1 MDIQDFKGTLAGKV
15 VLITG
20 AGGGIGLETAKCF
33 AVMGAKVVLLDIDRE
48 KGAHA
53 EEAVRAIPGAVAE
66 FYSIDLA
73 EEGSFG
79 AMKDYVMGKYGCP
92 DVVFNNAAVLHVGAV
107 GEVGSGD
114 WDLGYRVNF
123 KAPVMLV
130 GCFLEEMK
138 RRGSGTFVFV
148 SSSGAAAYMGA
159 YEIFKTAQGELAGT
173 LAQELEGTGI
183 RSYTIGPGLV
193 KTETARKSIAIVA
206 AKMGL
211 SEEAFYEMNMDHI
224 ISVEDAALGFALSV
238 LHADEYNGQ
247 EIGSLQVLNGLAPK
261 DDDAEGAADLRVDAE
276 TLGRVVQTFGEQY
289 KGWKERNVFERQW
302 VLRDFRKCVGRPADE
317 VQARMQEL
325 AQSGGMLTA
334 DDRGL
339 FEALVR
345 YWQHQD
351 QLLQS
356 FEKNQQKRQEF
367 SRTIHGWIADLQAL
381 LG

>member
-1 MDIQDFKGTLAGKV
+1 M
-15 VLITG
+15 
-20 AGGGIGLETAKCF
+20 
-33 AVMGAKVVLLDIDRE
+33 
-48 KGAHA
+48 
-53 EEAVRAIPGAVAE
+53 RAIPGAVAE
-66 FYSIDLA
+66 YYYIDLA

-79 AMKDYVMGKYGCP
+79 AMRDFVMDRYGCP
-92 DVVFNNAAVLHVGAV
+92 DVVFNNAAVLHLGAV

-114 WDLGYRVNF
+114 WDHGYRVNF
-123 KAPVMLV
+123 KAPVLLV
-130 GCFLEEMK
+130 DCFLEEMK

-193 KTETARKSIAIVA
+193 KTETARRSIAVVA

-211 SEEAFYEMNMDHI
+211 SEEAFYEMNKEHI

-247 EIGSLQVLNGLAPK
+247 EIGSLQVLNGLVPK
-261 DDDAEGAADLRVDAE
+261 GNDDAAALRVDAE
-276 TLGRVVQTFGEQY
+276 TLGRVVRTFGEQY

-325 AQSGGMLTA
+325 AQSGGLLTA
-334 DDRGL
+334 DDRSL
-339 FEALVR
+339 LEALVR

>member
-1 MDIQDFKGTLAGKV
+1 MDIQEYKGTLAGKV

-20 AGGGIGLETAKCF
+20 AGGGIGLETARCF
-33 AVMGAKVVLLDIDRE
+33 AVMGAKVIVLDNDRE
-48 KGAHA
+48 KGERA
-53 EEAVRAIPGAVAE
+53 EAALRAIPGAVAD
-66 FYSIDLA
+66 FYYIDLA
-73 EEGSFG
+73 DEGSFD
-79 AMKDYVMGKYGCP
+79 AMKAFVLGKYGCP
-92 DVVFNNAAVLHVGAV
+92 DIVFNNAAVLHLGAV
-107 GEVGSGD
+107 GAIGSQD
-114 WDLGYRVNF
+114 WDHGYRVNF
-123 KAPVMLV
+123 KAPVLLV
-130 GCFLEEMK
+130 NCFLEEMK
-138 RRGSGTFVFV
+138 RRDSGTFVFV

-193 KTETARKSIAIVA
+193 KTETARKSIAVVA
-206 AKMGL
+206 AKMNL
-211 SEEAFYEMNMDHI
+211 SEEAFYEMNKDHI

-261 DDDAEGAADLRVDAE
+261 DGATVRVDAE
-276 TLGRVVQTFGEQY
+276 TLGRVARTFSEQY

-325 AQSGGMLTA
+325 AQSGGLLAA
-334 DDRGL
+334 DDRPL
-339 FEALVR
+339 LEALVR
-345 YWQHQD
+345 YWQRQA

-356 FEKNQQKRQEF
+356 FEKDPQKRQEH
-367 SRTIHGWIADLQAL
+367 SRTIAGWIADLQSL

>member
-1 MDIQDFKGTLAGKV
+1 MDIQDFKGTLDGKV

-20 AGGGIGLETAKCF
+20 AGGGIGLETARCF
-33 AVMGAKVVLLDIDRE
+33 VTMGAKVVVLDNDRE
-48 KGAHA
+48 KGERA
-53 EEAVRAIPGAVAE
+53 EATLRAIPGAVAD
-66 FYSIDLA
+66 YYYIDLA
-73 EEGSFG
+73 DEGSFA
-79 AMKDYVMGKYGCP
+79 AMKAFVLGKYGCP
-92 DVVFNNAAVLHVGAV
+92 DIVFNNAAVLHLGAV
-107 GEVGSGD
+107 GAIGSQD
-114 WDLGYRVNF
+114 WDHGYRVNF
-123 KAPVMLV
+123 KAPVLLV
-130 GCFLEEMK
+130 NCFLEEMK
-138 RRGSGTFVFV
+138 RRDSGMFVFV

-183 RSYTIGPGLV
+183 RSYTISPGLV
-193 KTETARKSIAIVA
+193 KTETAQKSIAVVA
-206 AKMGL
+206 AKMNL
-211 SEEAFYEMNMDHI
+211 SEEAFYEMNKDHI

-261 DDDAEGAADLRVDAE
+261 DGAAVYVDAE
-276 TLGRVVQTFGEQY
+276 VLGRVARTFSEQY

-325 AQSGGMLTA
+325 AQSGGLLAA
-334 DDRGL
+334 DDRPL
-339 FEALVR
+339 LEALVR
-345 YWQHQD
+345 YWQRQD

-356 FEKNQQKRQEF
+356 FEKDPQKRQEH
-367 SRTIHGWIADLQAL
+367 SRTIAGWIADLQSL

>member
-1 MDIQDFKGTLAGKV
+1 MDIQEYKGTLAGKV

-20 AGGGIGLETAKCF
+20 AGGGIGLETARCF
-33 AVMGAKVVLLDIDRE
+33 VTMGAKVVVLDNDRE
-48 KGAHA
+48 KGERA
-53 EEAVRAIPGAVAE
+53 EAALRAIPGAVAD
-66 FYSIDLA
+66 FYYIDLA
-73 EEGSFG
+73 DEGSFD
-79 AMKDYVMGKYGCP
+79 AMKAFVLGKYGCP
-92 DVVFNNAAVLHVGAV
+92 DIVFNNAAVLHLGAV
-107 GEVGSGD
+107 GAIGSQD
-114 WDLGYRVNF
+114 WDHGYRVNF
-123 KAPVMLV
+123 KAPVLLV
-130 GCFLEEMK
+130 NCFLEEMK
-138 RRGSGTFVFV
+138 RRDSGTFVFV

-193 KTETARKSIAIVA
+193 KTETARKSIAVVA
-206 AKMGL
+206 AKMNL
-211 SEEAFYEMNMDHI
+211 SEEAFYEMNKDHI

-261 DDDAEGAADLRVDAE
+261 DGATVRVDAE
-276 TLGRVVQTFGEQY
+276 VLGRVARTFSEQY

-325 AQSGGMLTA
+325 AQSGGLLAA
-334 DDRGL
+334 DDRPL
-339 FEALVR
+339 LEALVR
-345 YWQHQD
+345 YWQRQA

-356 FEKNQQKRQEF
+356 FEKDPQKRQAH
-367 SRTIHGWIADLQAL
+367 SRTIAGWIADLQSL

>member
-1 MDIQDFKGTLAGKV
+1 MDIQEYKGTLAGKV

-33 AVMGAKVVLLDIDRE
+33 AVMGARVVMLDIDRE
-48 KGAHA
+48 KGMRA
-53 EEAVRAIPGAVAE
+53 EAAVRAIPGAVAE
-66 FYSIDLA
+66 FYCIDLA

-79 AMKDYVMGKYGCP
+79 AMRDFVMDRYGCP
-92 DVVFNNAAVLHVGAV
+92 DVVFNNAAVLHLGAV
-107 GEVGSGD
+107 GEVGSGE
-114 WDLGYRVNF
+114 WDHGYRVNF
-123 KAPVMLV
+123 KAPVLLV
-130 GCFLEEMK
+130 DCFLEEMR
-138 RRGSGTFVFV
+138 RRGSGVFVFV

-193 KTETARKSIAIVA
+193 KTETARKSIAVVA

-211 SEEAFYEMNMDHI
+211 SEEAFYEMNKDHI

-261 DDDAEGAADLRVDAE
+261 GDDDAVALRVDAE
-276 TLGRVVQTFGEQY
+276 TLGRVVRTFGEQY

-339 FEALVR
+339 LEALVR

-356 FEKNQQKRQEF
+356 FEKDSQKRQEY
-367 SRTIHGWIADLQAL
+367 SRTIHGWIADLQSL

>member
-1 MDIQDFKGTLAGKV
+1 MDIQDFKGALAGKV

-33 AVMGAKVVLLDIDRE
+33 AVMGARVVMLDIDRE
-48 KGAHA
+48 KGMRA
-53 EEAVRAIPGAVAE
+53 EAAVRAIPGAVAE
-66 FYSIDLA
+66 FYCIDLA

-79 AMKDYVMGKYGCP
+79 AMKDYVIGKYGCP
-92 DVVFNNAAVLHVGAV
+92 DIVFNNAAVLHLGAV

-114 WDLGYRVNF
+114 WDHGYRVNF
-123 KAPVMLV
+123 KAPVLLV

-138 RRGSGTFVFV
+138 RRNSGVFVFV

-193 KTETARKSIAIVA
+193 KTDTARKSIAVVA
-206 AKMGL
+206 EKMGL
-211 SEEAFYEMNMDHI
+211 SEEAFYEMNKDHI

-261 DDDAEGAADLRVDAE
+261 GDDDAAALRVDAE

-325 AQSGGMLTA
+325 AQSGGLLTA
-334 DDRGL
+334 DDRSL
-339 FEALVR
+339 LEALVH

>member
-1 MDIQDFKGTLAGKV
+1 MDIQEYKGTLAGKV

-20 AGGGIGLETAKCF
+20 AGGGIGLETARCF
-33 AVMGAKVVLLDIDRE
+33 VTMGAKVVVLDNDRE
-48 KGAHA
+48 KGERA
-53 EEAVRAIPGAVAE
+53 EAALRAIPGAVAD
-66 FYSIDLA
+66 FYYIDLA
-73 EEGSFG
+73 DEGSFD
-79 AMKDYVMGKYGCP
+79 AMKAFVLGKYGCP
-92 DVVFNNAAVLHVGAV
+92 DIVFNNAAVLHLGAV
-107 GEVGSGD
+107 GAIGSQD
-114 WDLGYRVNF
+114 WDHGYRVNF
-123 KAPVMLV
+123 KAPVLLV
-130 GCFLEEMK
+130 NCFLEEMK
-138 RRGSGTFVFV
+138 RRDSGTFVFV

-193 KTETARKSIAIVA
+193 KTETARKSIAVVA
-206 AKMGL
+206 AKMNL
-211 SEEAFYEMNMDHI
+211 SEEAFYEMNKDHI

-261 DDDAEGAADLRVDAE
+261 DGATVRVDAE
-276 TLGRVVQTFGEQY
+276 VLGRVARTFSEQY

-325 AQSGGMLTA
+325 AQSGGLLAA
-334 DDRGL
+334 DDRPL
-339 FEALVR
+339 LEALVR
-345 YWQHQD
+345 YWQRQA

-356 FEKNQQKRQEF
+356 FEKDPQKRQEH
-367 SRTIHGWIADLQAL
+367 SRTIAGWIADLQSL

>member
-1 MDIQDFKGTLAGKV
+1 MDIQDFKGALAEKV

-33 AVMGAKVVLLDIDRE
+33 AVMGARVVMLDIDRE
-48 KGAHA
+48 KGMRA
-53 EEAVRAIPGAVAE
+53 EAAVRAIPGAVAE
-66 FYSIDLA
+66 FYCIDLA

-79 AMKDYVMGKYGCP
+79 AMRDFVMDRYGCP
-92 DVVFNNAAVLHVGAV
+92 DVVFNNAAVLHLGAV

-114 WDLGYRVNF
+114 WDHGYRVNF
-123 KAPVMLV
+123 KAPVLLV

-138 RRGSGTFVFV
+138 RRNSGVFVFV

-159 YEIFKTAQGELAGT
+159 YEIFKTAQGELAET

-193 KTETARKSIAIVA
+193 KTETARRSIAVVA

-211 SEEAFYEMNMDHI
+211 SEEAFYEMNKEHI
-224 ISVEDAALGFALSV
+224 ISVEDAALGFVLSV

-261 DDDAEGAADLRVDAE
+261 GDDGAAAVRVDAD
-276 TLGRVVQTFGEQY
+276 TLGRVVRTFGEQY
-289 KGWKERNVFERQW
+289 KGWKERNIFERQW

-325 AQSGGMLTA
+325 ALSGGMLTA

-356 FEKNQQKRQEF
+356 FEKDPQKRQEF
-367 SRTIHGWIADLQAL
+367 SRTIQGWIADLQAL

>member
-1 MDIQDFKGTLAGKV
+1 MDIQDFKGALAGKV

-79 AMKDYVMGKYGCP
+79 AMRDFVMDRYGCP
-92 DVVFNNAAVLHVGAV
+92 DVVFNNAAVLHLGAV

-114 WDLGYRVNF
+114 WDHGYRVNF
-123 KAPVMLV
+123 KAPVLLV

-138 RRGSGTFVFV
+138 RRNSGVFVFV

-193 KTETARKSIAIVA
+193 KTETARKSIAVVA

-211 SEEAFYEMNMDHI
+211 SEEAFYEMNKDHI

-261 DDDAEGAADLRVDAE
+261 DDDAVLRVDAE

-325 AQSGGMLTA
+325 AQSGGLLTA
-334 DDRGL
+334 DDRSL
-339 FEALVR
+339 LEALVH

-356 FEKNQQKRQEF
+356 FEKDPQKRQEF
-367 SRTIHGWIADLQAL
+367 SRTIHSWIADLQAL

>member
-1 MDIQDFKGTLAGKV
+1 MDIQDFKGALAGKV

-79 AMKDYVMGKYGCP
+79 AMRDFVMDRYGCP
-92 DVVFNNAAVLHVGAV
+92 DVVFNNAAVLHLGAV

-114 WDLGYRVNF
+114 WDHGYRVNF
-123 KAPVMLV
+123 KAPVLLV

-138 RRGSGTFVFV
+138 RRNSGVFVFV

-193 KTETARKSIAIVA
+193 KTETARKSIAVVA
-206 AKMGL
+206 EKMGL
-211 SEEAFYEMNMDHI
+211 SEEAFYEMNKEHI

-261 DDDAEGAADLRVDAE
+261 GDDGAAAVRVDAE
-276 TLGRVVQTFGEQY
+276 TLGRVVRTFGEQY
-289 KGWKERNVFERQW
+289 KGWKERNIFERQW

-325 AQSGGMLTA
+325 ALSGGMLTA
-334 DDRGL
+334 DDRSL
-339 FEALVR
+339 LEALVR

>member
-1 MDIQDFKGTLAGKV
+1 MDIQDFKGALAGKV

-48 KGAHA
+48 KGMRA
-53 EEAVRAIPGAVAE
+53 EAAVRAIPGAVAE
-66 FYSIDLA
+66 YYCIDLA

-79 AMKDYVMGKYGCP
+79 AMRDFVMDRYGCP
-92 DVVFNNAAVLHVGAV
+92 DVVFNNAAVLHLGAV

-114 WDLGYRVNF
+114 WDHGYRVNF
-123 KAPVMLV
+123 KAPVLLV
-130 GCFLEEMK
+130 DCFLEEMR
-138 RRGSGTFVFV
+138 RRGSGVFVFV

-193 KTETARKSIAIVA
+193 KTETARRSIAVVA

-211 SEEAFYEMNMDHI
+211 SEEAFYEMNKEHI

-238 LHADEYNGQ
+238 LHADEFNGQ

-261 DDDAEGAADLRVDAE
+261 GDDDAVALRVDAE
-276 TLGRVVQTFGEQY
+276 TLGRVVRTFGEQY

-325 AQSGGMLTA
+325 AQSGGLLTA
-334 DDRGL
+334 DDCSL
-339 FEALVR
+339 LEALVL

-367 SRTIHGWIADLQAL
+367 SRTIHGWIADLQSL

>member
-1 MDIQDFKGTLAGKV
+1 MDIQEYKGTLAGKV

-33 AVMGAKVVLLDIDRE
+33 AVMGARVVMLDIDRE
-48 KGAHA
+48 KGARA

-66 FYSIDLA
+66 YYYIDLA

-79 AMKDYVMGKYGCP
+79 AMRDFVMDRYGCP
-92 DVVFNNAAVLHVGAV
+92 DVVFNNAAVLHLGAV

-114 WDLGYRVNF
+114 WDHGYRVNF
-123 KAPVMLV
+123 KAPVLLV
-130 GCFLEEMK
+130 DCFLEEMR
-138 RRGSGTFVFV
+138 RRGSGVFVFV

-193 KTETARKSIAIVA
+193 KTETARRSIAVVA

-211 SEEAFYEMNMDHI
+211 SEEAFYEMNKEHI

-247 EIGSLQVLNGLAPK
+247 EVGSLQVLNGLAPK
-261 DDDAEGAADLRVDAE
+261 GDDDAAAVRVDAE
-276 TLGRVVQTFGEQY
+276 TLGRVVRTFGEQY

-339 FEALVR
+339 LEALVR

-356 FEKNQQKRQEF
+356 FEKDSQKRQEY
-367 SRTIHGWIADLQAL
+367 SRTIHGWIADLQSL

>member
-1 MDIQDFKGTLAGKV
+1 MDIQEYKGTLAGKV

-20 AGGGIGLETAKCF
+20 AGGGIGLETARCF
-33 AVMGAKVVLLDIDRE
+33 VVMGAKVVVLDNDRE
-48 KGAHA
+48 KGERA
-53 EEAVRAIPGAVAE
+53 EAALRAIPGAVAD
-66 FYSIDLA
+66 FYYIDLA
-73 EEGSFG
+73 DEGSFD
-79 AMKDYVMGKYGCP
+79 AMKAFVLGKYGCP
-92 DVVFNNAAVLHVGAV
+92 DIVFNNAAVLHLGAV
-107 GEVGSGD
+107 GAIGSQD
-114 WDLGYRVNF
+114 WDHGYRVNF
-123 KAPVMLV
+123 KAPVLLV
-130 GCFLEEMK
+130 NCFLEEMK
-138 RRGSGTFVFV
+138 RRDSGTFVFV

-193 KTETARKSIAIVA
+193 KTETARKSIAVVA
-206 AKMGL
+206 AKMNL
-211 SEEAFYEMNMDHI
+211 SEEAFYEMNKDHI

-261 DDDAEGAADLRVDAE
+261 DGAAVRVDAE
-276 TLGRVVQTFGEQY
+276 VLGRVARTFSEQY

-325 AQSGGMLTA
+325 AQSGGLLA
-334 DDRGL
+334 DGDRPL
-339 FEALVR
+339 LEALVR
-345 YWQHQD
+345 YWQRQA

-356 FEKNQQKRQEF
+356 FEKDPQKRQEH
-367 SRTIHGWIADLQAL
+367 SRTIAGWIADLQSL

>member
-1 MDIQDFKGTLAGKV
+1 MDIQDFKGALAEKV

-33 AVMGAKVVLLDIDRE
+33 AVMGARVVMLDIDRE
-48 KGAHA
+48 KGMRA
-53 EEAVRAIPGAVAE
+53 EAAVRAIPGAVAE
-66 FYSIDLA
+66 FYCIDLA

-79 AMKDYVMGKYGCP
+79 AMRDFVMDRYGCP
-92 DVVFNNAAVLHVGAV
+92 DVVFNNAAVLHLGAV

-114 WDLGYRVNF
+114 WDHGYRVNF
-123 KAPVMLV
+123 KAPVLLV

-138 RRGSGTFVFV
+138 RRNSGVFVFV

-159 YEIFKTAQGELAGT
+159 YEIFKTAQGELAET

-193 KTETARKSIAIVA
+193 KTETARRSIAVVA

-211 SEEAFYEMNMDHI
+211 SEEAFYEMNKEHI

-261 DDDAEGAADLRVDAE
+261 GDDGAAAVRVDAD
-276 TLGRVVQTFGEQY
+276 TLGRVVRTFGEQY
-289 KGWKERNVFERQW
+289 KGWKERNIFERQW

-325 AQSGGMLTA
+325 ALSGGMLTA

-356 FEKNQQKRQEF
+356 FEKDPQKRQEF
-367 SRTIHGWIADLQAL
+367 SRTIQGWIADLQAL

>member
-1 MDIQDFKGTLAGKV
+1 MDIQDFKGSRAGQV

-20 AGGGIGLETAKCF
+20 AGGGIGLETARCF
-33 AVMGAKVVLLDIDRE
+33 VTMGAKVVVLDNDRE
-48 KGAHA
+48 KGERA
-53 EEAVRAIPGAVAE
+53 EATLRAIPGAVAD
-66 FYSIDLA
+66 FYYIDLA
-73 EEGSFG
+73 DEGSFA
-79 AMKDYVMGKYGCP
+79 AMKAFVLGKYGCP
-92 DVVFNNAAVLHVGAV
+92 DIVFNNAAVLHLGAV
-107 GEVGSGD
+107 GSIGSQD
-114 WDLGYRVNF
+114 WDHGYRVNF
-123 KAPVMLV
+123 KAPVLLV
-130 GCFLEEMK
+130 NCFLEEMK
-138 RRGSGTFVFV
+138 KRDSGTFVFV

-193 KTETARKSIAIVA
+193 KTETARKSIAVVA
-206 AKMGL
+206 AKMNL
-211 SEEAFYEMNMDHI
+211 SEEAFYEMNKDHI

-261 DDDAEGAADLRVDAE
+261 DGAAERVDAE
-276 TLGRVVQTFGEQY
+276 VLGRVARTFSEQY

-325 AQSGGMLTA
+325 AQSGGLLAA
-334 DDRGL
+334 DDRPL
-339 FEALVR
+339 LEALVR
-345 YWQHQD
+345 YWQRQD

-356 FEKNQQKRQEF
+356 FEKDPQKRQEH
-367 SRTIHGWIADLQAL
+367 SRTIHGWIADLQSL

>member
-1 MDIQDFKGTLAGKV
+1 MDIQEYKGTLAGKV

-33 AVMGAKVVLLDIDRE
+33 AVMGARVVMLDIDRE
-48 KGAHA
+48 KGMRA
-53 EEAVRAIPGAVAE
+53 EAVVKAIPGAVAE
-66 FYSIDLA
+66 FYCIDLA

-79 AMKDYVMGKYGCP
+79 AMRDFVMDRYGCP
-92 DVVFNNAAVLHVGAV
+92 DVVFNNAAVLHLGAV

-114 WDLGYRVNF
+114 WDHGYRVNF
-123 KAPVMLV
+123 KAPVLLV
-130 GCFLEEMK
+130 DCFLEEMK
-138 RRGSGTFVFV
+138 RRGSGVFVFV
-148 SSSGAAAYMGA
+148 SSFGAAAYMGA

-193 KTETARKSIAIVA
+193 KTETARRSIAVVA

-211 SEEAFYEMNMDHI
+211 SEEAFYEMNKDHI

-261 DDDAEGAADLRVDAE
+261 GDDDAAALRVDAE
-276 TLGRVVQTFGEQY
+276 TLGRVVRTFGEQY

-325 AQSGGMLTA
+325 VQSGGLLTA

-339 FEALVR
+339 LEALVR
-345 YWQHQD
+345 YWRHQD

-356 FEKNQQKRQEF
+356 FEKDLQKRQEY
-367 SRTIHGWIADLQAL
+367 SRTIHGWIADLQSL

>member
-1 MDIQDFKGTLAGKV
+1 MDIQDFKGTLDGKV

-20 AGGGIGLETAKCF
+20 AGGGIGLETARCF
-33 AVMGAKVVLLDIDRE
+33 VTMGAKVVVLDNDRE
-48 KGAHA
+48 KGERA
-53 EEAVRAIPGAVAE
+53 EATLRAIPGAVAD
-66 FYSIDLA
+66 YYYIDLA
-73 EEGSFG
+73 DEGSFA
-79 AMKDYVMGKYGCP
+79 AMKAFVLGKYGCP
-92 DVVFNNAAVLHVGAV
+92 DIVFNNAAVLHLGAV
-107 GEVGSGD
+107 GAIGSQD
-114 WDLGYRVNF
+114 WDHGYRVNF
-123 KAPVMLV
+123 KAPVLLV
-130 GCFLEEMK
+130 NCFLEEMK
-138 RRGSGTFVFV
+138 RRDSGTFVFV

-193 KTETARKSIAIVA
+193 KTETAQKSIAVVA
-206 AKMGL
+206 AKMNL
-211 SEEAFYEMNMDHI
+211 SEEAFYEMNKDHI

-261 DDDAEGAADLRVDAE
+261 DGAVVRVDAE
-276 TLGRVVQTFGEQY
+276 VLGRVARTFSEQY
-289 KGWKERNVFERQW
+289 QGWKERNVFERQW

-325 AQSGGMLTA
+325 AQSGGLMVA
-334 DDRGL
+334 DDRPL
-339 FEALVR
+339 LEALVR
-345 YWQHQD
+345 YWQRQD

-356 FEKNQQKRQEF
+356 FEKDPQKRQEH
-367 SRTIHGWIADLQAL
+367 SRTIAGWIADLQSL

>member
-1 MDIQDFKGTLAGKV
+1 MDIQEYKGTLAGKV

-20 AGGGIGLETAKCF
+20 AGGGIGLETARCF
-33 AVMGAKVVLLDIDRE
+33 VTMGAKVVVLDNDRE
-48 KGAHA
+48 KGERA
-53 EEAVRAIPGAVAE
+53 EAALRAIPGAVAD
-66 FYSIDLA
+66 YYYIDLA
-73 EEGSFG
+73 DEGSFD
-79 AMKDYVMGKYGCP
+79 AMKAFVLGKYGCP
-92 DVVFNNAAVLHVGAV
+92 DIVFNNAAVLHLGAV
-107 GEVGSGD
+107 GAIGSQD
-114 WDLGYRVNF
+114 WDHGYRVNF
-123 KAPVMLV
+123 KAPVLLV
-130 GCFLEEMK
+130 NCFLEEMK
-138 RRGSGTFVFV
+138 RRDSGTFVFV

-193 KTETARKSIAIVA
+193 KTETARKSIAVVA
-206 AKMGL
+206 AKMNL
-211 SEEAFYEMNMDHI
+211 SEEAFYEMNKDHI

-261 DDDAEGAADLRVDAE
+261 DGAAVRVDAE
-276 TLGRVVQTFGEQY
+276 VLGRVARTFSEQY

-325 AQSGGMLTA
+325 AQSGGLLA
-334 DDRGL
+334 AGDRPL
-339 FEALVR
+339 LEALVR
-345 YWQHQD
+345 YWQRQD

-356 FEKNQQKRQEF
+356 FEKDPQKRQAH
-367 SRTIHGWIADLQAL
+367 SRTIHGWIADLQSL

>member
-1 MDIQDFKGTLAGKV
+1 MDIQAYKGTLDGKV

-20 AGGGIGLETAKCF
+20 AGGGIGFETARCF
-33 AVMGAKVVLLDIDRE
+33 AVMGAKVVVLDNDRE
-48 KGAHA
+48 KGERA
-53 EEAVRAIPGAVAE
+53 EAALRAIPGAVAD
-66 FYSIDLA
+66 YYYLDLA
-73 EEGSFG
+73 DEESFA
-79 AMKDYVMGKYGCP
+79 AMKAFVIGKYGCP
-92 DVVFNNAAVLHVGAV
+92 DIVFNNAAVLHLGAV
-107 GEVGSGD
+107 GAIRSQD
-114 WDLGYRVNF
+114 WDHGYRVNF
-123 KAPVMLV
+123 KAPVLLV
-130 GCFLEEMK
+130 NCFLEEMK
-138 RRGSGTFVFV
+138 RRDSGTFVFV

-193 KTETARKSIAIVA
+193 KTETARKSIAVVA
-206 AKMGL
+206 AQMKL
-211 SEEAFYEMNMDHI
+211 SEEAFYEMNKDHI

-261 DDDAEGAADLRVDAE
+261 DGASWRVDAG
-276 TLGRVVQTFGEQY
+276 TLGRVVRTFDGQY

-302 VLRDFRKCVGRPADE
+302 VLRDFRKCVGRSADE

-325 AQSGGMLTA
+325 EQSGGLLA
-334 DDRGL
+334 AGDREL
-339 FEALVR
+339 LEALVR
-345 YWQHQD
+345 YWKRQH

-356 FEKNQQKRQEF
+356 FEKDPQKRQEH
-367 SRTIHGWIADLQAL
+367 SRTIDGWIADLQSL

>member
-1 MDIQDFKGTLAGKV
+1 MDIQEYKGTLAGKV

-20 AGGGIGLETAKCF
+20 AAGGIGLETARCF
-33 AVMGAKVVLLDIDRE
+33 AVMGARVVMLDIDRE
-48 KGAHA
+48 KGMRA
-53 EEAVRAIPGAVAE
+53 EAAVRAIPGAVAE
-66 FYSIDLA
+66 FYCIDLA

-79 AMKDYVMGKYGCP
+79 AMKAFVIGKYGCP
-92 DVVFNNAAVLHVGAV
+92 DIVFNNAAVLHLGAV

-114 WDLGYRVNF
+114 WDHGYRVNF
-123 KAPVMLV
+123 KAPVLLV
-130 GCFLEEMK
+130 DFFLEEMR
-138 RRGSGTFVFV
+138 RRGSGVFVFV

-193 KTETARKSIAIVA
+193 KTETARRSIAVVA

-211 SEEAFYEMNMDHI
+211 SEEAFYEMNKDHI

-247 EIGSLQVLNGLAPK
+247 EIGSLQVLNGMAPK
-261 DDDAEGAADLRVDAE
+261 GDDGAVALRVDAE
-276 TLGRVVQTFGEQY
+276 TLGRVVRTFGEQY

-334 DDRGL
+334 DDRL
-339 FEALVR
+339 LLEALVR

-356 FEKNQQKRQEF
+356 FEKDPQKRQEY
-367 SRTIHGWIADLQAL
+367 SRTIQGWIADLQAL

>member
-1 MDIQDFKGTLAGKV
+1 MDIQEYKGALDGKV

-20 AGGGIGLETAKCF
+20 AGGGIGLETARCF
-33 AVMGAKVVLLDIDRE
+33 VTMGARVVVLDNDRE
-48 KGAHA
+48 KGERA
-53 EEAVRAIPGAVAE
+53 EAALRAIPGAVAD
-66 FYSIDLA
+66 FYYIDLA
-73 EEGSFG
+73 DEDSFA
-79 AMKDYVMGKYGCP
+79 AMKAFVLGKYGCP
-92 DVVFNNAAVLHVGAV
+92 DIVFNNAAVLHLGAV
-107 GEVGSGD
+107 GAIGSQD
-114 WDLGYRVNF
+114 WDHGYRVNF
-123 KAPVMLV
+123 KAPVLLV
-130 GCFLEEMK
+130 NCFLEEMK
-138 RRGSGTFVFV
+138 RRDSGTFVFV

-193 KTETARKSIAIVA
+193 KTETAQKSIAVVA
-206 AKMGL
+206 AKMNL
-211 SEEAFYEMNMDHI
+211 SEEAFYEMNKDHI

-261 DDDAEGAADLRVDAE
+261 DGAAVRVDAE
-276 TLGRVVQTFGEQY
+276 ALGRVARTFSEQY

-325 AQSGGMLTA
+325 AQSGGLLA
-334 DDRGL
+334 AGDRPL
-339 FEALVR
+339 LEALVR
-345 YWQHQD
+345 YWQRQA

-356 FEKNQQKRQEF
+356 FEKDPQKRQEH
-367 SRTIHGWIADLQAL
+367 SRTIAGWIADLQSL

>member
-1 MDIQDFKGTLAGKV
+1 MDIQEYKGTLAGKV

-20 AGGGIGLETAKCF
+20 AGGGIGLETARCF
-33 AVMGAKVVLLDIDRE
+33 VTMGAKVVVLDNDRE
-48 KGAHA
+48 KGERA
-53 EEAVRAIPGAVAE
+53 EAALRAIPGAVAD
-66 FYSIDLA
+66 FYYIDLA
-73 EEGSFG
+73 DEDSFA
-79 AMKDYVMGKYGCP
+79 AMKAFVLGKYGCP
-92 DVVFNNAAVLHVGAV
+92 DIVFNNAAVLHLGAV
-107 GEVGSGD
+107 GAIGSQD
-114 WDLGYRVNF
+114 WDHGYRVNF
-123 KAPVMLV
+123 KAPVLLV
-130 GCFLEEMK
+130 NCFLEEMK
-138 RRGSGTFVFV
+138 RRDSGTFVFV

-183 RSYTIGPGLV
+183 RSYTISPGLV
-193 KTETARKSIAIVA
+193 KTETAQKSIAVVA
-206 AKMGL
+206 AKMNL
-211 SEEAFYEMNMDHI
+211 SEEAFYEMNKDHI

-261 DDDAEGAADLRVDAE
+261 DGAAVRVDAE
-276 TLGRVVQTFGEQY
+276 VLGRVARTFSEQY

-325 AQSGGMLTA
+325 AQSGGLLA
-334 DDRGL
+334 AGDRPL
-339 FEALVR
+339 LEALVR
-345 YWQHQD
+345 YWQRQA

-356 FEKNQQKRQEF
+356 FEKDPQKRQEH
-367 SRTIHGWIADLQAL
+367 SRTIAGWIADLQSL